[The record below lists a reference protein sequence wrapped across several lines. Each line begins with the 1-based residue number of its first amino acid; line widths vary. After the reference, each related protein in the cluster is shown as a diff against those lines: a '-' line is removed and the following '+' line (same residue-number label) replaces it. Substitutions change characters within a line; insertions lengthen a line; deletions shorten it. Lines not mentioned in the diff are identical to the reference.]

1 MPLAP
6 SRPELLHAPDASYIK
21 ENHLVKAMR
30 MREQLDR
37 TPEFIRA
44 MIIDALMDRGL
55 TEDEAI
61 VVERISEI
69 LYETGMTDASL
80 QD

>member
-1 MPLAP
+1 MTLAP
-6 SRPELLHAPDASYIK
+6 SRPELLHAADVSYIK

-30 MREQLDR
+30 MRDQLDR

-69 LYETGMTDASL
+69 LYETGMTDSSL